1 MIKFVDSI
9 CHNNLVLVGDRMG
22 MRTGCCR
29 LGCAA
34 FLERATGKDFLLQ
47 GGRVAGKLS
56 RLRQSSPRPGTTLR
70 LFPSSMEPT
79 LSSLLYFIISTGIP
93 SERGYSGY
101 VAGHLSTQE

>member
-34 FLERATGKDFLLQ
+34 FLFLLQ

-101 VAGHLSTQE
+101 VAGHLSTRVSC